1 MLRDFI
7 VVVRCHCHWAHVPV
21 IHAASHFYH
30 EKRVPWVSIS
40 MHACYPVPIVMGLCL
55 AGAKNTHC
63 SIVEKYMIVLCY
75 LTKGL

>member
-7 VVVRCHCHWAHVPV
+7 VVCRRHRCWAHVPV

-30 EKRVPWVSIS
+30 EKRVPWFSIS
-40 MHACYPVPIVMGLCL
+40 MHAYDPVPIVMGLRL

-63 SIVEKYMIVLCY
+63 SIVEKYMIVLCH